1 MPEGHLDPD
10 SKKKKYNF
18 FISNIWES
26 GPGLNVSSVPTFT
39 QQTLLYHGAGTGL
52 HPLRLETLPT
62 DCHPSV
68 ESEAGVY
75 PLPTG
80 ETESLKHWS
89 SSREAESV
97 ESYR

>member
-10 SKKKKYNF
+10 SKKKK
-18 FISNIWES
+18 I
-26 GPGLNVSSVPTFT
+26 
-39 QQTLLYHGAGTGL
+39 QLLHFQHLGKWARSECFERADIHPANTPIPRCGHWSAPLEAGD
-52 HPLRLETLPT
+52 LPT

-97 ESYR
+97 E

>member
-10 SKKKKYNF
+10 SKKYNF

-52 HPLRLETLPT
+52 HPLRLETCLLIAT
-62 DCHPSV
+62 HLWSQRRGCTRS
-68 ESEAGVY
+68 
-75 PLPTG
+75 PL
-80 ETESLKHWS
+80 ERLSL
-89 SSREAESV
+89 
-97 ESYR
+97 

>member
-10 SKKKKYNF
+10 SKKKYNF

-39 QQTLLYHGAGTGL
+39 QQTLYTTVRALVCTPFEA
-52 HPLRLETLPT
+52 RDLPT
-62 DCHPSV
+62 DRHPSV

-97 ESYR
+97 E